1 MTPAASPT
9 RLRGYPAPSASLFA
23 AFAALYVF
31 WGGTFLA
38 IRYAVYE
45 IPPLLMMATRCAAG
59 AAILVAWLAARRQLE
74 RPTPAQW
81 LTSAMAGAFLFV
93 GCHGLMAW
101 AEQRVTSGQTALY
114 ATAIPLWI
122 VLLDALPARRR
133 PAARVLAGLA
143 LGTLGVA
150 ILTGGDASSGT
161 VVDRIVLIIGGLYWA
176 AGSLVARDG
185 ARPRSAFQSTAM
197 QLAAGAAALLV
208 ASALTGELSSGW
220 TPAKVTARGVA
231 SLAFLVVCG
240 TVLGF
245 GAYTWL
251 MRVAAPA
258 TVSTYAFVNPIVA
271 LALGWAVGDDLITW
285 RTAVA
290 AALVIG
296 AVLLTRSPPAAATLS
311 AISHPLSATG
321 TPALRAVHAVTTARG
336 HKEPPN
342 APQPGAKRRAV

>member
-1 MTPAASPT
+1 MTAAPA
-9 RLRGYPAPSASLFA
+9 RPSRASLGA

-38 IRYAVYE
+38 VRYAVDE
-45 IPPLLMMATRCAAG
+45 IPPLLMMGMRCAAG
-59 AAILVAWLAARRQLE
+59 AAILFAWLAWRRQLE
-74 RPTPAQW
+74 RPTRAQW
-81 LTSAMAGAFLFV
+81 LTSAAAGAFLFV

-114 ATAIPLWI
+114 ATAIPMWI
-122 VLLDALPARRR
+122 VLLDALHARRAPSR
-133 PAARVLAGLA
+133 RVLAGLA

-150 ILTGGDASSGT
+150 VLTAGGTASGT
-161 VVDRIVLIIGGLYWA
+161 VVDRVVLLVGGLYWA

-185 ARPRSAFQSTAM
+185 ARPKSAFQSTAM

-208 ASALTGELSSGW
+208 ASTLTGELSSGW
-220 TPAKVTARGVA
+220 TPAQVTTRGIA

-251 MRVAAPA
+251 LRVATPA

-271 LALGWAVGDDLITW
+271 LTLGWAVGDDLISW

-296 AVLLTRSPPAAATLS
+296 AVLLTREGAPRSP
-311 AISHPLSATG
+311 
-321 TPALRAVHAVTTARG
+321 ARVEQESG
-336 HKEPPN
+336 
-342 APQPGAKRRAV
+342 RRARAA

>member
-1 MTPAASPT
+1 MTVDRAT
-9 RLRGYPAPSASLFA
+9 PSRVTLVA

-38 IRYAVYE
+38 IRYAVTE
-45 IPPLLMMATRCAAG
+45 IPPLALMATRCAAG
-59 AAILVAWLAARRQLE
+59 AAILFAWLAWRGQLA
-74 RPTPAQW
+74 RPTRAEW

-114 ATAIPLWI
+114 ATATPLWI
-122 VLLDALPARRR
+122 VLLDTLQSRRA
-133 PAARVLAGLA
+133 PAARVFAGLT

-150 ILTGGDASSGT
+150 VLTAGGVASGT
-161 VVDRIVLIIGGLYWA
+161 TVDRIVLIVGGLYWA
-176 AGSLVARDG
+176 SGSLVARDG

-197 QLAAGAAALLV
+197 QLTAGAVALLM
-208 ASALTGELSSGW
+208 ASLMTGELSSGW
-220 TPAKVTARGVA
+220 NPTHMTMRGA
-231 SLAFLVVCG
+231 AALAFLVICG

-251 MRVAAPA
+251 MRVASPA

-271 LALGWAVGDDLITW
+271 LTLGWAVGDDLITW

-290 AALVIG
+290 AVLVIA
-296 AVLLTRSPPAAATLS
+296 AVMLTRNGSSRLRLQTQQEAGSGRARAA
-311 AISHPLSATG
+311 
-321 TPALRAVHAVTTARG
+321 
-336 HKEPPN
+336 
-342 APQPGAKRRAV
+342 